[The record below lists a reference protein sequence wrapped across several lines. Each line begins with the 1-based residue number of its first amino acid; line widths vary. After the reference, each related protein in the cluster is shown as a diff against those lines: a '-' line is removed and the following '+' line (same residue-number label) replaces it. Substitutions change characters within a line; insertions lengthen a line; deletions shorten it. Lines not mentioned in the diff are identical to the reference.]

1 MAKLVYITTS
11 KTCFVTHVKSQSKCC
26 PAKCLFHNFNLRDKF
41 KKLNNTDLK
50 IFTILTFE
58 QLPEKDRILITGHQ
72 ILDRN
77 M

>member
-11 KTCFVTHVKSQSKCC
+11 KTCFVTHVKSQTKCC
-26 PAKCLFHNFNLRDKF
+26 PAKCLSNNFDFRDKF
-41 KKLNNTDLK
+41 KKLNNTDFK
-50 IFTILTFE
+50 TFTILTFE
-58 QLPEKDRILITGHQ
+58 QLLEKVKILITGHQ